1 MSDVKHFFG
10 IIKPT
15 RDDYITNPTD
25 KDSEI
30 MGKHFQ
36 YLKDLLEKGKLV
48 LAGPVLDEKKPM
60 GILIFECDSL
70 EEAET
75 LLKNDPS
82 VKSGIQ
88 TVKILEPFKLSLYQ
102 KTD

>member
-1 MSDVKHFFG
+1 MTEKKHFFG
-10 IIKPT
+10 VIKPI
-15 RDDYITNPTD
+15 RDDFIINPTE
-25 KDSEI
+25 KDNKI
-30 MGKHFQ
+30 MGEHFQ

-48 LAGPVLDEKKPM
+48 LAGPVLSEKKPM

-70 EEAET
+70 EEAKE
-75 LLKNDPS
+75 LLMKDPS

-88 TVKILEPFKLSLYQ
+88 IVKKLEPFKLSLYQ

>member
-1 MSDVKHFFG
+1 MSEVKHFFG

-15 RDDYITNPTD
+15 RDDFITNPTE
-25 KDSEI
+25 KDNEI
-30 MGKHFQ
+30 MGEHFQ
-36 YLKDLLEKGKLV
+36 YLKDLLAKEKLV
-48 LAGPVLDEKKPM
+48 LAGPVLNEKKPM

-70 EEAET
+70 EEAEA

-82 VKSGIQ
+82 VKAGIQ
-88 TVKILEPFKLSLYQ
+88 IVNILEPFRLSLYQ

>member
-1 MSDVKHFFG
+1 MTNKKHFFG

-15 RDDYITNPTD
+15 RDDFITNPTEED
-25 KDSEI
+25 NKI
-30 MGKHFQ
+30 MGVHFQ
-36 YLKDLLEKGKLV
+36 YLKDLLAKRKLV
-48 LAGPVLDEKKPM
+48 LAGPVLNEKKPM

-88 TVKILEPFKLSLYQ
+88 IVKILEPFKLSLYQ